1 MRSLSPLSRRILK
14 KAGIAA
20 AFFCSAFLFGS
31 VLSHFTCRALRKAA
45 PVFLSAAPETPVS
58 SVSMPVLSS
67 AAENWGL
74 SFPEKGKTPVGNA
87 TSEELAAYNAW
98 FAASPEENIIYL
110 TFDCGYENGNTE
122 NIMAALKKHNAPAT
136 FFVVGNFLET
146 SPDLVKKMVKEG
158 YTVGNHTYHHVQL
171 NKLNETK
178 AREEILK
185 TNNLI
190 YETTGVY
197 PLYLRPPFGA
207 WKKNLELCVEMLP
220 VFWTIDTLD
229 WKVQNTEKIVRT
241 VQEQIEDGAIILMHD
256 EYDTSVE
263 AALQVVDE
271 LKNQGYELV
280 TVDQL
285 ILP

>member
-1 MRSLSPLSRRILK
+1 MSGLLK
-14 KAGIAA
+14 FIT
-20 AFFCSAFLFGS
+20 CGS
-31 VLSHFTCRALRKAA
+31 VDDGKSTLIGHILYDSKLLYADQEKALILDSKVGSRGGAIDYSLLLDGLKERNVRASF
-45 PVFLSAAPETPVS
+45 FLLGEKVEQYPE
-58 SVSMPVLSS
+58 
-67 AAENWGL
+67 
-74 SFPEKGKTPVGNA
+74 
-87 TSEELAAYNAW
+87 
-98 FAASPEENIIYL
+98 
-110 TFDCGYENGNTE
+110 
-122 NIMAALKKHNAPAT
+122 
-136 FFVVGNFLET
+136 
-146 SPDLVKKMVKEG
+146 LVERMQKEG
-158 YTVGNHTYHHVQL
+158 HLVGNHTYHHVQL
-171 NKLNETK
+171 DKLNETK

-229 WKVQNTEKIVRT
+229 WKVKNTEKIVRT
-241 VQEQIEDGAIILMHD
+241 VKEQIEDGAIILMHD

-263 AALQVVDE
+263 AALQVADD
-271 LKNQGYELV
+271 LKAQGYQLV

>member
-1 MRSLSPLSRRILK
+1 MDSHRISGRIL
-14 KAGIAA
+14 
-20 AFFCSAFLFGS
+20 
-31 VLSHFTCRALRKAA
+31 
-45 PVFLSAAPETPVS
+45 
-58 SVSMPVLSS
+58 
-67 AAENWGL
+67 AENIAGPGML
-74 SFPEKGKTPVGNA
+74 RLVEQSMQARAQKTSVTEIAVKEWKHPQ
-87 TSEELAAYNAW
+87 AA
-98 FAASPEENIIYL
+98 L
-110 TFDCGYENGNTE
+110 TFDDGPDSRYTPLLLDG
-122 NIMAALKKHNAPAT
+122 LKERNVRVS
-136 FFVVGNFLET
+136 FFLLGEKVEQY
-146 SPDLVKKMVKEG
+146 PELVERMQKEG
-158 YTVGNHTYHHVQL
+158 HLVGNHTYHHVQL

>member
-1 MRSLSPLSRRILK
+1 MSGLLK
-14 KAGIAA
+14 FIT
-20 AFFCSAFLFGS
+20 CGS
-31 VLSHFTCRALRKAA
+31 VDDGKSTLIGHILYDSKLLYADQEKALILDSKVGSRGGAIDYSLLLDGLKERN
-45 PVFLSAAPETPVS
+45 VRVSFFLLGEKVEQYPE
-58 SVSMPVLSS
+58 
-67 AAENWGL
+67 
-74 SFPEKGKTPVGNA
+74 
-87 TSEELAAYNAW
+87 
-98 FAASPEENIIYL
+98 
-110 TFDCGYENGNTE
+110 
-122 NIMAALKKHNAPAT
+122 
-136 FFVVGNFLET
+136 
-146 SPDLVKKMVKEG
+146 LVERMQKEG
-158 YTVGNHTYHHVQL
+158 HLVGNHTYHHVQL

>member
-1 MRSLSPLSRRILK
+1 MLRLVEQSMQARI
-14 KAGIAA
+14 
-20 AFFCSAFLFGS
+20 
-31 VLSHFTCRALRKAA
+31 RKASVA
-45 PVFLSAAPETPVS
+45 EIAVKEQKHPQAA
-58 SVSMPVLSS
+58 
-67 AAENWGL
+67 
-74 SFPEKGKTPVGNA
+74 
-87 TSEELAAYNAW
+87 
-98 FAASPEENIIYL
+98 L
-110 TFDCGYENGNTE
+110 TFDDGPDSRYTPLLLDG
-122 NIMAALKKHNAPAT
+122 LKERNVRVS
-136 FFVVGNFLET
+136 FFLLGEKVEQY
-146 SPDLVKKMVKEG
+146 PELVERMQKEG
-158 YTVGNHTYHHVQL
+158 HLVGNHTYHHVQL

-229 WKVQNTEKIVRT
+229 WKVQNTEKIVHT

>member
-1 MRSLSPLSRRILK
+1 MRLVEQSMQAQAQKTSVTE
-14 KAGIAA
+14 IAVKEWKHPQA
-20 AFFCSAFLFGS
+20 A
-31 VLSHFTCRALRKAA
+31 
-45 PVFLSAAPETPVS
+45 
-58 SVSMPVLSS
+58 
-67 AAENWGL
+67 
-74 SFPEKGKTPVGNA
+74 
-87 TSEELAAYNAW
+87 
-98 FAASPEENIIYL
+98 L
-110 TFDCGYENGNTE
+110 TFDDGPDIRYTPLLLDG
-122 NIMAALKKHNAPAT
+122 LKERNVRAS
-136 FFVVGNFLET
+136 FFLLGEKVEQY
-146 SPDLVKKMVKEG
+146 PELVERMQKEG
-158 YTVGNHTYHHVQL
+158 HLVGNHTYHHVQL

-229 WKVQNTEKIVRT
+229 WKVKNTEKIVRT
-241 VQEQIEDGAIILMHD
+241 VKEQIEDGAIILMHD

-285 ILP
+285 ILPSEQAHRTQLVWVLIAFFQEFRYTVKQRQAYSRITEVQ

>member
-1 MRSLSPLSRRILK
+1 MLRLVEQSMQARARKTSVTE
-14 KAGIAA
+14 IAVKERKHPQA
-20 AFFCSAFLFGS
+20 A
-31 VLSHFTCRALRKAA
+31 
-45 PVFLSAAPETPVS
+45 
-58 SVSMPVLSS
+58 
-67 AAENWGL
+67 
-74 SFPEKGKTPVGNA
+74 
-87 TSEELAAYNAW
+87 
-98 FAASPEENIIYL
+98 L
-110 TFDCGYENGNTE
+110 TFDDGPDIRYTPLLLDG
-122 NIMAALKKHNAPAT
+122 LKERNVRVS
-136 FFVVGNFLET
+136 FFLLGEKVEQY
-146 SPDLVKKMVKEG
+146 PELVERMQKEG
-158 YTVGNHTYHHVQL
+158 HLVGNHTYHHVQL

-220 VFWTIDTLD
+220 VFWTIDTL
-229 WKVQNTEKIVRT
+229 
-241 VQEQIEDGAIILMHD
+241 QEQIEDGAIILMHD

>member
-1 MRSLSPLSRRILK
+1 MSGLLK
-14 KAGIAA
+14 FIT
-20 AFFCSAFLFGS
+20 CGS
-31 VLSHFTCRALRKAA
+31 VDDGKSTLIGHILYDSKLLYADQEKALILGSKVGSRGGAIDYSLLLDGLKERN
-45 PVFLSAAPETPVS
+45 VRVSFFLLGEKVEQYPE
-58 SVSMPVLSS
+58 
-67 AAENWGL
+67 
-74 SFPEKGKTPVGNA
+74 
-87 TSEELAAYNAW
+87 
-98 FAASPEENIIYL
+98 
-110 TFDCGYENGNTE
+110 
-122 NIMAALKKHNAPAT
+122 
-136 FFVVGNFLET
+136 
-146 SPDLVKKMVKEG
+146 LVERMQKEG
-158 YTVGNHTYHHVQL
+158 HLVGNHTYHHVQL

-229 WKVQNTEKIVRT
+229 WKVKNTEKIVRT
-241 VQEQIEDGAIILMHD
+241 VKEQIEDGAIILMHD

>member
-1 MRSLSPLSRRILK
+1 MRLVEQSMQARAQKTSVTE
-14 KAGIAA
+14 IAVKEWKHPQA
-20 AFFCSAFLFGS
+20 A
-31 VLSHFTCRALRKAA
+31 
-45 PVFLSAAPETPVS
+45 
-58 SVSMPVLSS
+58 
-67 AAENWGL
+67 
-74 SFPEKGKTPVGNA
+74 
-87 TSEELAAYNAW
+87 
-98 FAASPEENIIYL
+98 L
-110 TFDCGYENGNTE
+110 TFDDGPDSRYTPLLLDG
-122 NIMAALKKHNAPAT
+122 LKERNVRVS
-136 FFVVGNFLET
+136 FFLLGEKVEQY
-146 SPDLVKKMVKEG
+146 PELVERMQKEG
-158 YTVGNHTYHHVQL
+158 HLVGNHTYHHVQL

>member
-1 MRSLSPLSRRILK
+1 MSGLLK
-14 KAGIAA
+14 FIT
-20 AFFCSAFLFGS
+20 CGS
-31 VLSHFTCRALRKAA
+31 VDDGKSTLIGHILYDSKLLYADQEKALILDSKVGSRGGAIDYSLLLDGLKERNVRASF
-45 PVFLSAAPETPVS
+45 FLLGEKVEQYPE
-58 SVSMPVLSS
+58 
-67 AAENWGL
+67 
-74 SFPEKGKTPVGNA
+74 
-87 TSEELAAYNAW
+87 
-98 FAASPEENIIYL
+98 
-110 TFDCGYENGNTE
+110 
-122 NIMAALKKHNAPAT
+122 
-136 FFVVGNFLET
+136 
-146 SPDLVKKMVKEG
+146 LVERMQKEG
-158 YTVGNHTYHHVQL
+158 HLVGNHTYHHVQL

-229 WKVQNTEKIVRT
+229 WKVKNTEKIVRT
-241 VQEQIEDGAIILMHD
+241 VKEQIEDGAIILMHD